1 MKKSEFKKIMKKEN
15 KAFKNFYLY
24 GGIVTFL
31 LIIVIFLNVLLNLNE
46 TIPLY
51 AFIMNAVLAFAVAIP
66 FVIID
71 VKNDKEI
78 KKMYES
84 YQTDSKIPE
93 YKDKT
98 KALKI
103 LLILSI
109 IVFVIDG
116 FIMAKYTFMQEN
128 EKAIET
134 SLEIVTNQGNTIIT
148 EYEDLGDFLLKI
160 PTEFN
165 IMSEE
170 AISIKYPTGNAPSLV
185 YTNERG
191 TINIAFVLNDVAM
204 ENEEIEEY
212 TKAME
217 TMYSQYAN
225 DINVNF
231 FKRDN
236 HKIGEMK
243 FISQA
248 SDTNIYNHII
258 AFSVDGKLRLVNFNC
273 TEDLRTEWEEV
284 GDFIINSLSFTDY
297 KD

>member
-1 MKKSEFKKIMKKEN
+1 MKKEN

-24 GGIVTFL
+24 GGFVTLL
-31 LIIVIFLNVLLNLNE
+31 LIIVIILNVLLNFNE
-46 TIPLY
+46 IIPLY
-51 AFIMNAVLAFAVAIP
+51 VFIVNAVLAIAVAIP
-66 FVIID
+66 FIVIDI
-71 VKNDKEI
+71 KNDKEI
-78 KKMYES
+78 KSMYES
-84 YQTDSKIPE
+84 YQKDGKIPE

-98 KALKI
+98 KSLKI
-103 LLILSI
+103 LLIFSI
-109 IVFVIDG
+109 IVVIIDG
-116 FIMAKYTFMQEN
+116 FIMAKYTFLKEN
-128 EKAIET
+128 EKTNTIDT
-134 SLEIVTNQGNTIIT
+134 SLEIMTNQGNRIT
-148 EYEDLGDFLLKI
+148 TQYEDLGEFSLKI
-160 PTEFN
+160 PTDFN
-165 IMSEE
+165 IMSKE
-170 AISIKYPTGNAPSLV
+170 AISNKYPTGNAPSLV

-231 FKRDN
+231 FERDN

-273 TEDLRTEWEEV
+273 TENLRTEWEEV

>member
-51 AFIMNAVLAFAVAIP
+51 AFIINAVLAFAVAIP

-71 VKNDKEI
+71 VKNDIEI

-98 KALKI
+98 KSLKI

-116 FIMAKYTFMQEN
+116 FIMA
-128 EKAIET
+128 
-134 SLEIVTNQGNTIIT
+134 
-148 EYEDLGDFLLKI
+148 
-160 PTEFN
+160 
-165 IMSEE
+165 
-170 AISIKYPTGNAPSLV
+170 
-185 YTNERG
+185 
-191 TINIAFVLNDVAM
+191 
-204 ENEEIEEY
+204 
-212 TKAME
+212 
-217 TMYSQYAN
+217 
-225 DINVNF
+225 
-231 FKRDN
+231 
-236 HKIGEMK
+236 
-243 FISQA
+243 
-248 SDTNIYNHII
+248 
-258 AFSVDGKLRLVNFNC
+258 RLVNFNC

-284 GDFIINSLSFTDY
+284 GNFIINSLSFTDY

>member
-1 MKKSEFKKIMKKEN
+1 MKKSEFKKMMKKEN
-15 KAFKNFYLY
+15 KAFKDFYLY
-24 GGIVTFL
+24 SGIITFL
-31 LIIVIFLNVLLNLNE
+31 LIIVIVLNVLLNLNE

-51 AFIMNAVLAFAVAIP
+51 AFIINAVLAFAVAIP
-66 FVIID
+66 FAVID

-84 YQTDSKIPE
+84 YQKDSKIPE

-98 KALKI
+98 KPLKI

-109 IVFVIDG
+109 IVFIIDG

-128 EKAIET
+128 ERAIDT
-134 SLEIVTNQGNTIIT
+134 SLEIVTNQGDTIVT
-148 EYEDLGDFLLKI
+148 EYEDLGDFSLKI

-225 DINVNF
+225 DININF
-231 FKRDN
+231 FERDN

-243 FISQA
+243 FISPA

-258 AFSVDGKLRLVNFNC
+258 AFSVNGKLRLVNFNC
-273 TEDLRTEWEEV
+273 TEELKTEWEEV
-284 GDFIINSLSFTDY
+284 GDFIINSLLFTDY
-297 KD
+297 QD